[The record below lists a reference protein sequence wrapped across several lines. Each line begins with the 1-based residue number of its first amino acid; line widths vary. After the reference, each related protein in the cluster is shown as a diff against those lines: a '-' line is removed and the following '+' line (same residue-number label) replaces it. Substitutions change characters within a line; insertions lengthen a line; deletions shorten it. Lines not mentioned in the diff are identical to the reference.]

1 MMMCGGDRDRDET
14 EQVVSGFKQA
24 TMVRAIGA
32 LAAAAVLAFAAG
44 CGGDEEFETPTYPF
58 SFEYPSGW
66 KAVRN
71 AAFTFGAGA
80 GERSVSAVYK
90 SPNDQVV
97 VTQYKLNT
105 TLPPGV
111 IANQRE
117 VDRVVRRL
125 ARQSGGTA
133 TEARKVEFGGVS
145 GYQYVIDYESGG
157 VPLRN
162 TLTFL
167 FRGDDQFQI
176 TCQSSEANREA
187 VDEGCDM
194 VLSTIKFDE

>member
-1 MMMCGGDRDRDET
+1 MMMGGDRDRDET
-14 EQVVSGFKQA
+14 ELSVTGFKQA
-24 TMVRAIGA
+24 MIRTTGAMAAA
-32 LAAAAVLAFAAG
+32 LALAVAAG
-44 CGGDEEFETPTYPF
+44 CGGDEQFETPTYPF

-66 KAVRN
+66 KAARN
-71 AAFTFGAGA
+71 AAFTFGAG
-80 GERSVSAVYK
+80 ERSVSVIYK
-90 SPNDQVV
+90 LPNDQVV

-125 ARQSGGTA
+125 AKQSGGTA
-133 TEARKVEFGGVS
+133 TEARKVEFGGIS
-145 GYQYVIDYESGG
+145 GYQYVIDYQSGG

-176 TCQSSEANREA
+176 TCQSSEANREE
-187 VDEGCDM
+187 VDKGCDM
-194 VLSTIKFDE
+194 VLSTIKFED